1 MAGERIGIF
10 EGALGLS
17 CGLLV
22 GCATLET
29 ETDARLDK
37 TVETLLE
44 AIRARDDGVIL
55 SFAANPQDFG
65 ENGRLQGDVAGFLY
79 DGDHVRGYNP
89 EARSVVEI
97 MALGPLRVHIL
108 RERGGPTAVISSP
121 KPPRENA
128 RVVMVESGGRATVL
142 FVPEQFEEQLRV
154 DSFYSERWMRDYFA
168 CEFHLID
175 RRWVLLYNIC
185 FAGSGGPYHEPYG
198 MWRAPESAPRKLAAP
213 NPEPRHWLQS
223 KLPGIPE
230 HVHME
235 VIVDGVAVDPRQFIP

>member
-1 MAGERIGIF
+1 MRHGFLVAL
-10 EGALGLS
+10 LGLAVS
-17 CGLLV
+17 LIA

-55 SFAANPQDFG
+55 SLAANPQAFG

-108 RERGGPTAVISSP
+108 REKGGPATVISSP

-128 RVVMVESGGRATVL
+128 QVVMVESGGRATVL
-142 FVPEQFEEQLRV
+142 FVPEQFEERLQV
-154 DSFYSERWMRDYFA
+154 VSFYSERWMRDYFA

-175 RRWVLLYNIC
+175 GRWVLLYNIC
-185 FAGSGGPYHEPYG
+185 FAESGGPYHEPYG
-198 MWRAPESAPRKLAAP
+198 MWQAPGSAPRELAAVD
-213 NPEPRHWLQS
+213 PEPRHLLQ
-223 KLPGIPE
+223 P
-230 HVHME
+230 
-235 VIVDGVAVDPRQFIP
+235 

>member
-1 MAGERIGIF
+1 MTGKRIGIL
-10 EGALGLS
+10 EGVLGLAVS
-17 CGLLV
+17 LIA
-22 GCATLET
+22 GCASLET

-55 SFAANPQDFG
+55 SLAANPQAFG

-97 MALGPLRVHIL
+97 MALGPVRVHIL
-108 RERGGPTAVISSP
+108 REKGGPTAVISSP

-128 RVVMVESGGRATVL
+128 QVVMVESGGRATVL
-142 FVPEQFEEQLRV
+142 FVPEQFEERLQV
-154 DSFYSERWMRDYFA
+154 VSFYSERWMRDYFA

-175 RRWVLLYNIC
+175 GRWVLLYNIC

-198 MWRAPESAPRKLAAP
+198 MWRAPESAPREFA
-213 NPEPRHWLQS
+213 
-223 KLPGIPE
+223 
-230 HVHME
+230 
-235 VIVDGVAVDPRQFIP
+235 AVDPEPQSLRERFEA